1 MSTKDSISDQLNEIM
16 ELNVDWTKM
25 GKEDLEKI
33 SRFFNEPYRLIQ
45 LGVNKL
51 KTKAKEDLLNRP
63 LGEILQSSDLL
74 GSVAG
79 RGRGG
84 PLGLGILPSI
94 FGGRSKSKEAA
105 AEKTAEKPAPEIK
118 PTPAAPET
126 LSEKPLAEEH
136 KNEQKPQP

>member
-16 ELNVDWTKM
+16 GLTVDWTKM

-33 SRFFNEPYRLIQ
+33 SKFFDEPYRLIQ

-51 KTKAKEDLLNRP
+51 KTKAKEDILKRP

-84 PLGLGILPSI
+84 LLGLGILS
-94 FGGRSKSKEAA
+94 GLLGSKSREPTTPQQEA
-105 AEKTAEKPAPEIK
+105 KPAP
-118 PTPAAPET
+118 PAPSPEK
-126 LSEKPLAEEH
+126 EEPLGEEH
-136 KNEQKPQP
+136 KDEQKTKT